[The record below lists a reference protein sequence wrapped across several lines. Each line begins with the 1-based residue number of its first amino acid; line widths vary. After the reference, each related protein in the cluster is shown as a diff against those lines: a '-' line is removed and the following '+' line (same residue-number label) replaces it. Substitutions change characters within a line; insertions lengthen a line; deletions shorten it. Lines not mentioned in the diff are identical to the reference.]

1 LEAPLLGPQ
10 GEQWR
15 KQPRSVP
22 EEFTLWVEAQSLSE
36 EASKRLGNKLDIIF
50 PLKNTMKKDIVN
62 AMWIRINDTYKAVA
76 KLDLDT
82 LWQVEDEFLRIPHW
96 STTVS
101 PDKRVPKALYQQK
114 IARVPDGGGSDGS
127 MPGLVLS
134 TDADDDSVAAEAE
147 PDDKSEDE
155 ASDLGG
161 EEQDEYDS
169 EEEAELQDLER
180 EVMDIVSAHPEI
192 FEEQKAFEERS
203 NDNHLLKALGALRGK
218 YLSTPFG

>member
-1 LEAPLLGPQ
+1 
-10 GEQWR
+10 
-15 KQPRSVP
+15 V
-22 EEFTLWVEAQSLSE
+22 T
-36 EASKRLGNKLDIIF
+36 
-50 PLKNTMKKDIVN
+50 
-62 AMWIRINDTYKAVA
+62 

-82 LWQVEDEFLRIPHW
+82 LWQVEDEFLRVPHW

-101 PDKRVPKALYQQK
+101 PDKREKTDSNRAV
-114 IARVPDGGGSDGS
+114 ARVPDCGGSEGS
-127 MPGLVLS
+127 MPGLILS
-134 TDADDDSVAAEAE
+134 TDADDDSVAAEVDR
-147 PDDKSEDE
+147 DDKSEDD

-180 EVMDIVSAHPEI
+180 EVMDIVSAYPEI

-218 YLSTPFG
+218 YIC